1 LLGKP
6 VNYNQ
11 DSVKPEEWWKFL
23 NKVYRNRILWSF
35 RDRKLFERSIGLMTL
50 WLGSHTSDTGLTELL
65 YISMEAGLGIFMANQ
80 FQCFVLTKVSG
91 KNMIMIILENACTE
105 IISRWYIDSVV
116 KNKKTI
122 WVLRLSVI
130 YRDVFCSN

>member
-1 LLGKP
+1 
-6 VNYNQ
+6 
-11 DSVKPEEWWKFL
+11 
-23 NKVYRNRILWSF
+23 
-35 RDRKLFERSIGLMTL
+35 
-50 WLGSHTSDTGLTELL
+50 LL